1 MAKLDQGETAKS
13 IIKSYFPQF
22 LPKFNLWVRP
32 WQKKQEQIPGNRSVS
47 GVSEK
52 CKE

>member
-13 IIKSYFPQF
+13 TTKSYFPQL

-32 WQKKQEQIPGNRSVS
+32 WQKKQEQNPGDRSVS
-47 GVSEK
+47 GVFEK